1 MEHFRFKNAIEEISI
16 THNEIEAAI
25 KNCPKKE
32 SSAPDSVSAEFYQT
46 FKELIPTLLK
56 FFHKVEMEGTLTN
69 SFYKTNII
77 YIPKPEKEQIQK
89 GKLQAILLNEH
100 CCKNPE

>member
-1 MEHFRFKNAIEEISI
+1 
-16 THNEIEAAI
+16 
-25 KNCPKKE
+25 
-32 SSAPDSVSAEFYQT
+32 
-46 FKELIPTLLK
+46 
-56 FFHKVEMEGTLTN
+56 MEGTLTN